1 MIYVLL
7 RTVKYCPPDLFDL
20 PLPLSAFLLWDR
32 AKVPPRLI
40 PVTEDHDRMYT
51 VLKSSGLD
59 YVAVMPPHIDSQ
71 WEKNQSPLK
80 STWSF

>member
-1 MIYVLL
+1 MLPFFLSNIAVPLNNLPTALL
-7 RTVKYCPPDLFDL
+7 RATS
-20 PLPLSAFLLWDR
+20 PLECLYLSLLAFLLWDR

-51 VLKSSGLD
+51 VLKTSGLD

-71 WEKNQSPLK
+71 
-80 STWSF
+80 